1 VLDGVEDTNILASAW
16 PICTNGSVLVTTR
29 DSTEV
34 QSLPHEI
41 LSMHRLE
48 VLSLDDDSAVE
59 ALLSLLGHGAQI
71 QPDHRS
77 AKKLVQAVGGL
88 PLAIE
93 QMSKY
98 IIQHAL
104 TLEGF
109 LQVLKSQLSRHED
122 EPISLSATF
131 GSALDGLSGYA
142 LTLQRLLV
150 FFSPYTPF
158 SPNHIYKSLLRR
170 GAQRICRDELDFLPD
185 PSWYDSTIPYN
196 RKHH

>member
-109 LQVLKSQLSRHED
+109 LQVLQSQLSRHED

-150 FFSPYTPF
+150 FF
-158 SPNHIYKSLLRR
+158 IYKSLLRR